1 MSWDEAQLTAGEK
14 PRELDSD
21 ADADI
26 EGKLEGAGDTGVN
39 GEEKLGGDIVA
50 SPERGFLA
58 VSGAERGRSEVL
70 WGRK

>member
-1 MSWDEAQLTAGEK
+1 MISLDGAQLTAGEK

-39 GEEKLGGDIVA
+39 GEEELGGDIVA
-50 SPERGFLA
+50 SPERGFLT
-58 VSGAERGRSEVL
+58 VSGAGRGSSECS
-70 WGRK
+70 